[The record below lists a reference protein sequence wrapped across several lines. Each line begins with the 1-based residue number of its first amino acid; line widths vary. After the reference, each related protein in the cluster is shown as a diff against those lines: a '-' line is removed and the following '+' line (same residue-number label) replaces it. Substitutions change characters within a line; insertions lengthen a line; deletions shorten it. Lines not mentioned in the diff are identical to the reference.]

1 MKCSL
6 KKSVLTFVCL
16 FALFVFLCGFNTLF
30 SDDYQLQQ
38 KQTTHDKT
46 RIVQETN
53 GLLLMLIISAP
64 FHTNERHVVRQTW
77 LSYLV
82 NNSRSLGR
90 SNVRAFK
97 DPTDAANDL
106 IIHYWFVC
114 GHYYDNE
121 SKIEGAVNNESNVY
135 GDILRLEYTESYILL
150 VHKTLSSLRFA
161 SKVDVRFVLKIDDD
175 VYLHF
180 PRMIW
185 WLRTASLPDKLY
197 GGYLLPK
204 AKVIRDPLHKWHVS
218 EQHYNETYFPPYCNG
233 PFYFMSKAVV
243 LEVLEVSFTEGSS
256 VFSFPLEDVFIG
268 ILAQKVGVKPIQ
280 LKHVGVRIEPRIPK
294 KAWIHWNDSN
304 LIKYYVVG
312 HGLTRDQMF
321 GFHSRYR
328 KLPFNVSFPPIEFT
342 LQP

>member
-1 MKCSL
+1 M
-6 KKSVLTFVCL
+6 TVCL
-16 FALFVFLCGFNTLF
+16 FSLFVVFCGFNTFL
-30 SDDYQLQQ
+30 SDDYHLQQ
-38 KQTTHDKT
+38 KQKTDNKTH
-46 RIVQETN
+46 IVQETN

-64 FHTNERHVVRQTW
+64 FHLNERQVVRQTW

-82 NNSRSLGR
+82 NNSRSLGP

-97 DPTDAANDL
+97 DPTDEANDL
-106 IIHYWFVC
+106 VIHYWFVC
-114 GHYYDNE
+114 GHYYDDE
-121 SKIEGAVNNESNVY
+121 SDIEGAVKNESNVY

-161 SKVDVRFVLKIDDD
+161 SKMDVRFVLKIDDD

-185 WLRTASLPDKLY
+185 WLRTASLPEKLY
-197 GGYLLPK
+197 GGYLLTK
-204 AKVIRDPLHKWHVS
+204 AKPIRKPLHKWHVS
-218 EQHYNETYFPPYCNG
+218 KQHYNKTYFPPYCNG
-233 PFYFMSKAVV
+233 PFYFMSRAVV
-243 LEVLEVSFTEGSS
+243 LEVLEASFTEGS
-256 VFSFPLEDVFIG
+256 SFPLEDVFIG

-280 LKHVGVRIEPRIPK
+280 LKDIGVYIQVRIPP
-294 KAWIHWNDSN
+294 KAWKNWKDSN
-304 LIKYYVVG
+304 LMKYYAVG
-312 HGLTRDQMF
+312 HSLTREQMF

>member
-1 MKCSL
+1 M
-6 KKSVLTFVCL
+6 TVCL
-16 FALFVFLCGFNTLF
+16 FSLFVVFCGFNTFL
-30 SDDYQLQQ
+30 SDDYHLQQ
-38 KQTTHDKT
+38 KQKT
-46 RIVQETN
+46 DNKTQIVQETN

-64 FHTNERHVVRQTW
+64 FHLNERQVVRQTW

-82 NNSRSLGR
+82 NNSRSLGP

-106 IIHYWFVC
+106 VIHYWFVC
-114 GHYYDNE
+114 GHYYDNK
-121 SKIEGAVNNESNVY
+121 SDIEGAVKNESNVY

-185 WLRTASLPDKLY
+185 WLRTASLPEKLY
-197 GGYLLPK
+197 GGYLLTK
-204 AKVIRDPLHKWHVS
+204 AKPIRKPLHKWHVS
-218 EQHYNETYFPPYCNG
+218 KQHYNKTYFPPYCNG
-233 PFYFMSKAVV
+233 PFYFMSRAVV
-243 LEVLEVSFTEGSS
+243 LEVLEASFTEGS
-256 VFSFPLEDVFIG
+256 SFPLEDVFIG

>member
-1 MKCSL
+1 MK
-6 KKSVLTFVCL
+6 KGFVTVCL
-16 FALFVFLCGFNTLF
+16 FSLFVVFCGFNTFL
-30 SDDYQLQQ
+30 SDDYHLQQ
-38 KQTTHDKT
+38 KQKT
-46 RIVQETN
+46 DNKTQIVQETN

-64 FHTNERHVVRQTW
+64 FHLNERQVVRQTW

-82 NNSRSLGR
+82 NNSRSLGP

-97 DPTDAANDL
+97 DPTDEANDL
-106 IIHYWFVC
+106 VIHYWFVC
-114 GHYYDNE
+114 GHYYDDE
-121 SKIEGAVNNESNVY
+121 SDIEGAVKNESNVY

-161 SKVDVRFVLKIDDD
+161 SKMDVRFVLKIDDD

-185 WLRTASLPDKLY
+185 WLRTASLPEKLY
-197 GGYLLPK
+197 GGYLLTK
-204 AKVIRDPLHKWHVS
+204 AKPIRKPLHKWHVS
-218 EQHYNETYFPPYCNG
+218 KQHYNKTYFPPYCNG
-233 PFYFMSKAVV
+233 PFYFMSRAVV
-243 LEVLEVSFTEGSS
+243 LEVLEASFTEGS
-256 VFSFPLEDVFIG
+256 SFPLEDVFIG

-280 LKHVGVRIEPRIPK
+280 LKDIGVYIQVRIPP
-294 KAWIHWNDSN
+294 KAWKNWKDSN
-304 LIKYYVVG
+304 LMKYYAVG
-312 HGLTRDQMF
+312 HSLTREQMF

>member
-1 MKCSL
+1 M
-6 KKSVLTFVCL
+6 TVCL
-16 FALFVFLCGFNTLF
+16 FSLFVVFCGFNTFL
-30 SDDYQLQQ
+30 SDDYHLQQ
-38 KQTTHDKT
+38 KQKT
-46 RIVQETN
+46 DNKTQIVQETN

-64 FHTNERHVVRQTW
+64 FHLNERQVVRQTW

-82 NNSRSLGR
+82 NNSRSLGP

-106 IIHYWFVC
+106 VIHYWFVC
-114 GHYYDNE
+114 GHYYDNK
-121 SKIEGAVNNESNVY
+121 SDIEGAVKNESNVY

-161 SKVDVRFVLKIDDD
+161 SKMDVRFVLKIDDD

-185 WLRTASLPDKLY
+185 WLRTASLPEKLY
-197 GGYLLPK
+197 GGYLLTKSKP
-204 AKVIRDPLHKWHVS
+204 IRKPLHKWHVS
-218 EQHYNETYFPPYCNG
+218 KQHYNKTYFPPYCNG
-233 PFYFMSKAVV
+233 PFYFMSRAVV
-243 LEVLEVSFTEGSS
+243 LEVLEASFTEGS
-256 VFSFPLEDVFIG
+256 SFPLEDVFRG

-280 LKHVGVRIEPRIPK
+280 LKDIGVYIQVRIPP
-294 KAWIHWNDSN
+294 KAWKNWKDSD
-304 LIKYYVVG
+304 LIKYYAVG
-312 HGLTRDQMF
+312 HGLTREQMF

>member
-1 MKCSL
+1 M
-6 KKSVLTFVCL
+6 TVCL
-16 FALFVFLCGFNTLF
+16 FSLFVVFCGFNTFL
-30 SDDYQLQQ
+30 SDDYHLQQ
-38 KQTTHDKT
+38 KQKT
-46 RIVQETN
+46 DNKTQIVQETN

-64 FHTNERHVVRQTW
+64 FHLNERQVVRQTW

-82 NNSRSLGR
+82 NNSRSLGP

-106 IIHYWFVC
+106 VIHYWFVC

-121 SKIEGAVNNESNVY
+121 SDIEGAVKNESNVY
-135 GDILRLEYTESYILL
+135 GDILRLEYTESYVLL
-150 VHKTLSSLRFA
+150 VHKTLSSLLFA
-161 SKVDVRFVLKIDDD
+161 SKMDVRFVLKIDDD

-185 WLRTASLPDKLY
+185 WLRTASLPEKLY
-197 GGYLLPK
+197 GGYLLTK
-204 AKVIRDPLHKWHVS
+204 AKPIRKPLHKWHVS
-218 EQHYNETYFPPYCNG
+218 KQHYNKTYFPPYCNG
-233 PFYFMSKAVV
+233 PFYFMSRAVV
-243 LEVLEVSFTEGSS
+243 LEVLEASFTEGS
-256 VFSFPLEDVFIG
+256 SFPLEDVFMG

-280 LKHVGVRIEPRIPK
+280 LKDIGVYIQVRIPP
-294 KAWIHWNDSN
+294 KAWKNWKDSN
-304 LIKYYVVG
+304 LMKYYAVG
-312 HGLTRDQMF
+312 HSLTREQMF

>member
-1 MKCSL
+1 M
-6 KKSVLTFVCL
+6 TVCL
-16 FALFVFLCGFNTLF
+16 FSLSVVFCGFNTFL
-30 SDDYQLQQ
+30 SDDYHLQQ
-38 KQTTHDKT
+38 KQKT
-46 RIVQETN
+46 DNKTQIVQETN

-64 FHTNERHVVRQTW
+64 FHLNERQVVRQTW

-121 SKIEGAVNNESNVY
+121 SDIEGAVNNESNVY
-135 GDILRLEYTESYILL
+135 GDILRLEYTESYVLL

-161 SKVDVRFVLKIDDD
+161 SKMDVRFVLKIDDD

-185 WLRTASLPDKLY
+185 WLRTASLPEKLY
-197 GGYLLPK
+197 GGYLLTK
-204 AKVIRDPLHKWHVS
+204 AKPIRKPLHKWHVS
-218 EQHYNETYFPPYCNG
+218 KQHYNKTYFPPYCNG
-233 PFYFMSKAVV
+233 PFYFMSRAVV
-243 LEVLEVSFTEGSS
+243 LEVLEASFTEGS
-256 VFSFPLEDVFIG
+256 SFPLEDVFIG

-280 LKHVGVRIEPRIPK
+280 LKDIGVYIQVRIPP
-294 KAWIHWNDSN
+294 KAWKNWKDSN
-304 LIKYYVVG
+304 LMKYYAVG
-312 HGLTRDQMF
+312 HSLTREQMF

>member
-1 MKCSL
+1 M
-6 KKSVLTFVCL
+6 TVCL
-16 FALFVFLCGFNTLF
+16 FSLFVVFCGFNTFL
-30 SDDYQLQQ
+30 SDDYHLQQ
-38 KQTTHDKT
+38 KQKT
-46 RIVQETN
+46 DNKTQIVQETN

-64 FHTNERHVVRQTW
+64 FHLNERQVVRQTW

-82 NNSRSLGR
+82 NNSRSLGP

-106 IIHYWFVC
+106 VIHYWFVC
-114 GHYYDNE
+114 GHYYDKE
-121 SKIEGAVNNESNVY
+121 SDIEGAVKNESNVY
-135 GDILRLEYTESYILL
+135 GDILKLEYTESYVLL

-161 SKVDVRFVLKIDDD
+161 SKMDVRFVLKIDDD

-185 WLRTASLPDKLY
+185 WLRTASLPEKLY
-197 GGYLLPK
+197 GGYLLTK
-204 AKVIRDPLHKWHVS
+204 AKPIRKPLHKWHVS
-218 EQHYNETYFPPYCNG
+218 KQHYNKTYFPPYCNG
-233 PFYFMSKAVV
+233 PFYFMSRAVV
-243 LEVLEVSFTEGSS
+243 LEVLEASFTEGS
-256 VFSFPLEDVFIG
+256 SFPLEDVFIG

-294 KAWIHWNDSN
+294 KAWIRWNDSN

-312 HGLTRDQMF
+312 HGLTRDEMF

-328 KLPFNVSFPPIEFT
+328 RMPFNVSFPPIEFT

>member
-1 MKCSL
+1 M
-6 KKSVLTFVCL
+6 TFVCL
-16 FALFVFLCGFNTLF
+16 FALFVFLCGFNTLL

-64 FHTNERHVVRQTW
+64 FHTNERQVVRQTW

-121 SKIEGAVNNESNVY
+121 SDIEGAVNNESNVY

-161 SKVDVRFVLKIDDD
+161 SKMDVRFVLKIDDD

-185 WLRTASLPDKLY
+185 WLRTASLPEKLY
-197 GGYLLPK
+197 GGYLMTK
-204 AKVIRDPLHKWHVS
+204 AKPIRKPLHKWHVS
-218 EQHYNETYFPPYCNG
+218 KQHYNKTFFPPYCNG
-233 PFYFMSKAVV
+233 PFYFMSRAAV
-243 LEVLEVSFTEGSS
+243 LEVLEASFTEGS
-256 VFSFPLEDVFIG
+256 SFPLEDVFIG
-268 ILAQKVGVKPIQ
+268 ILAQKVGLKPIQ
-280 LKHVGVRIEPRIPK
+280 LKDLGVYIQVRIPP
-294 KAWIHWNDSN
+294 KAWKNWKDSN
-304 LIKYYVVG
+304 LIKYYAVG
-312 HGLTRDQMF
+312 HGLTREQMF

-328 KLPFNVSFPPIEFT
+328 RMPFNVSFPPIEFT

>member
-1 MKCSL
+1 M
-6 KKSVLTFVCL
+6 TVCL
-16 FALFVFLCGFNTLF
+16 FSLFVVFCGFNTFL
-30 SDDYQLQQ
+30 SDDYHLQQ
-38 KQTTHDKT
+38 KQKT
-46 RIVQETN
+46 DNKTQIVQETN

-64 FHTNERHVVRQTW
+64 FHLNERQVVRQTW

-82 NNSRSLGR
+82 NNSRSLGP

-161 SKVDVRFVLKIDDD
+161 SKMDVRFVLKIDDD

-185 WLRTASLPDKLY
+185 WLRTASLPEKLY
-197 GGYLLPK
+197 GGYLLTK
-204 AKVIRDPLHKWHVS
+204 AKPIRKPLHKWHVS
-218 EQHYNETYFPPYCNG
+218 KQHYNKTYFPPYCNG
-233 PFYFMSKAVV
+233 PFYFMSRAVV
-243 LEVLEVSFTEGSS
+243 LEVLEASFTEGS
-256 VFSFPLEDVFIG
+256 SFPLEDVFIG

-280 LKHVGVRIEPRIPK
+280 LKDIGVYIQVRIPP
-294 KAWIHWNDSN
+294 KAWKNWKDSN
-304 LIKYYVVG
+304 LIKYYAVG
-312 HGLTRDQMF
+312 HGLTREQMF

>member
-1 MKCSL
+1 MRCSL
-6 KKSVLTFVCL
+6 KKGFVTVCL
-16 FALFVFLCGFNTLF
+16 FSLFVVFCGFNTFL
-30 SDDYQLQQ
+30 SDDYHLQQ
-38 KQTTHDKT
+38 KQKTDDKT
-46 RIVQETN
+46 QIVQETN

-64 FHTNERHVVRQTW
+64 FHLNERQVVRQTW

-97 DPTDAANDL
+97 DPTDEANDL
-106 IIHYWFVC
+106 VIHYWFVC
-114 GHYYDNE
+114 GHYYDDE
-121 SKIEGAVNNESNVY
+121 SDIEGAVKNESNVY

-161 SKVDVRFVLKIDDD
+161 SKMDVRFVLKIDDD

-185 WLRTASLPDKLY
+185 WLRTASLPDELY

-204 AKVIRDPLHKWHVS
+204 TKVIRDPLHKWHVS

-243 LEVLEVSFTEGSS
+243 LEVLEASFTEGS
-256 VFSFPLEDVFIG
+256 SFPLEDVFIG

-280 LKHVGVRIEPRIPK
+280 LKDIGVYIQVRIPP
-294 KAWIHWNDSN
+294 KAWKNWKDSN
-304 LIKYYVVG
+304 LMKYYAVG
-312 HGLTRDQMF
+312 HSLTREQMF

>member
-1 MKCSL
+1 M
-6 KKSVLTFVCL
+6 TVCL
-16 FALFVFLCGFNTLF
+16 FSLFVVFCGFNTLL
-30 SDDYQLQQ
+30 SDDYHLQQ
-38 KQTTHDKT
+38 KQKT
-46 RIVQETN
+46 DNKTQIVQETN

-64 FHTNERHVVRQTW
+64 FHLNERQVVRQTW

-82 NNSRSLGR
+82 NNSRSLGP

-97 DPTDAANDL
+97 DPTDAAKDL
-106 IIHYWFVC
+106 VIHYWFVC
-114 GHYYDNE
+114 GHYYDNK
-121 SKIEGAVNNESNVY
+121 SDIEGAVKNESNVY

-161 SKVDVRFVLKIDDD
+161 SKMDVRFVLKIDDD

-185 WLRTASLPDKLY
+185 WLRTASLPEKLY
-197 GGYLLPK
+197 GGYLLTKTKP
-204 AKVIRDPLHKWHVS
+204 IRQPLHKWHVS

-243 LEVLEVSFTEGSS
+243 LEVLEASFTEGS
-256 VFSFPLEDVFIG
+256 SFPLEDVFIG

-280 LKHVGVRIEPRIPK
+280 LKHIGVRIEIRIPP
-294 KAWIHWNDSN
+294 KAWKHWKDSN

-312 HGLTRDQMF
+312 HGLTREQMF

-342 LQP
+342 LQS

>member
-1 MKCSL
+1 MRCSL
-6 KKSVLTFVCL
+6 KKGFVTVCL
-16 FALFVFLCGFNTLF
+16 LSLFVVFCGFNTFL
-30 SDDYQLQQ
+30 SDDYHLQQ
-38 KQTTHDKT
+38 KQKT
-46 RIVQETN
+46 DNKTQIVQETN

-64 FHTNERHVVRQTW
+64 FHLNERQVVRQTW

-82 NNSRSLGR
+82 NNSRSLGP

-106 IIHYWFVC
+106 VIHYWFVC

-121 SKIEGAVNNESNVY
+121 SDIEGAVKNESNVY

-161 SKVDVRFVLKIDDD
+161 SKMDVRFVLKIDDD

-185 WLRTASLPDKLY
+185 WLRTASLPEKLY
-197 GGYLLPK
+197 GGYLLTK
-204 AKVIRDPLHKWHVS
+204 AKPIRKPLHKWHVS
-218 EQHYNETYFPPYCNG
+218 KQHYNKTYFPPYCNG
-233 PFYFMSKAVV
+233 PFYFMSRAVV
-243 LEVLEVSFTEGSS
+243 LEVLEASFTEGS
-256 VFSFPLEDVFIG
+256 SFPLEDVFIG

-280 LKHVGVRIEPRIPK
+280 LKDIGVYIQVRIPP
-294 KAWIHWNDSN
+294 KAWKNWKDSN
-304 LIKYYVVG
+304 LMKYYAVG
-312 HGLTRDQMF
+312 HGLTREQMF

>member
-1 MKCSL
+1 M
-6 KKSVLTFVCL
+6 TFVCL
-16 FALFVFLCGFNTLF
+16 FALFVFLCGFNTLL
-30 SDDYQLQQ
+30 SDDYQLRQ

-64 FHTNERHVVRQTW
+64 FHTNERQVVRQTW

-82 NNSRSLGR
+82 NNSRSLGP

-106 IIHYWFVC
+106 VIHYWFVC

-121 SKIEGAVNNESNVY
+121 SKIEGAVKNESNVY

-161 SKVDVRFVLKIDDD
+161 SKMDVRFVLKIDDD

-185 WLRTASLPDKLY
+185 WLRTASLLDKLY
-197 GGYLLPK
+197 GGYLLTNTK
-204 AKVIRDPLHKWHVS
+204 ARRDPLHKWHVS

-243 LEVLEVSFTEGSS
+243 LKVLEASFTEGS
-256 VFSFPLEDVFIG
+256 SFPLEDVFIG

-280 LKHVGVRIEPRIPK
+280 LKHIGVRIEIRIPP
-294 KAWIHWNDSN
+294 KAWKH
-304 LIKYYVVG
+304 
-312 HGLTRDQMF
+312 
-321 GFHSRYR
+321 
-328 KLPFNVSFPPIEFT
+328 
-342 LQP
+342 

>member
-1 MKCSL
+1 M
-6 KKSVLTFVCL
+6 TVCL
-16 FALFVFLCGFNTLF
+16 FSLSVVFCGFNTFL
-30 SDDYQLQQ
+30 SDDYHLQQ
-38 KQTTHDKT
+38 KQKT
-46 RIVQETN
+46 DNKTQIVQETN

-64 FHTNERHVVRQTW
+64 FHLNERQVVRQTW

-82 NNSRSLGR
+82 NNSRSLGP

-106 IIHYWFVC
+106 VIHYWFVC
-114 GHYYDNE
+114 GHYYDDE
-121 SKIEGAVNNESNVY
+121 SDIEGAVKNESNVY

-161 SKVDVRFVLKIDDD
+161 SKMDVRFVLKIDDD

-185 WLRTASLPDKLY
+185 WLRTASLPEKLY
-197 GGYLLPK
+197 GGYLLTK
-204 AKVIRDPLHKWHVS
+204 AKPIRKPLHKWHVS
-218 EQHYNETYFPPYCNG
+218 KQHYNKTYFPPYCNG
-233 PFYFMSKAVV
+233 PFYFMSRAVV
-243 LEVLEVSFTEGSS
+243 LEVLEASFTEGS
-256 VFSFPLEDVFIG
+256 SFPLEDVFIG

-280 LKHVGVRIEPRIPK
+280 LKDIGVYIQVRIPP
-294 KAWIHWNDSN
+294 KAWKNWKDSN
-304 LIKYYVVG
+304 LMKYYAVG
-312 HGLTRDQMF
+312 HSLTREQMF

>member
-1 MKCSL
+1 M
-6 KKSVLTFVCL
+6 TVCL
-16 FALFVFLCGFNTLF
+16 LSLFVVFCGFNTFL
-30 SDDYQLQQ
+30 SDDYHLQQ
-38 KQTTHDKT
+38 KQKT
-46 RIVQETN
+46 DNKTQIVQETN

-64 FHTNERHVVRQTW
+64 FHLNERQVVRQTW

-82 NNSRSLGR
+82 NNSRSLGP

-106 IIHYWFVC
+106 VIHYWFVC

-121 SKIEGAVNNESNVY
+121 SKIEGAVKNESNVY

-161 SKVDVRFVLKIDDD
+161 SKMDVRFVLKIDDD

-185 WLRTASLPDKLY
+185 WLRTASLPEKLY
-197 GGYLLPK
+197 GGYLLTK
-204 AKVIRDPLHKWHVS
+204 AKPIRKPLHKWHVS
-218 EQHYNETYFPPYCNG
+218 KQHYNKTYFPPYCNG
-233 PFYFMSKAVV
+233 PFYFMSRAVV
-243 LEVLEVSFTEGSS
+243 LEVLEASFTEGS
-256 VFSFPLEDVFIG
+256 SFPLEDVFIG

-280 LKHVGVRIEPRIPK
+280 LKDIGVYIQVRIPP
-294 KAWIHWNDSN
+294 KAWKNWKDSN
-304 LIKYYVVG
+304 LMKYYAVG
-312 HGLTRDQMF
+312 HGLTREQMF

>member
-16 FALFVFLCGFNTLF
+16 FALFVFLCGFNTLL

-46 RIVQETN
+46 RIVRETN

-64 FHTNERHVVRQTW
+64 FHTNERQVVRQTW

-82 NNSRSLGR
+82 NNSRSLGP

-106 IIHYWFVC
+106 VIHYWFVC

-121 SKIEGAVNNESNVY
+121 SDIEGAVNNESNVY

-161 SKVDVRFVLKIDDD
+161 SKMDVRFVLKIDDD

-204 AKVIRDPLHKWHVS
+204 TKVIRDPLHKWHVS
-218 EQHYNETYFPPYCNG
+218 EQHYNETHFPPYCNG

-243 LEVLEVSFTEGSS
+243 LEVLEASFTEGSS

-294 KAWIHWNDSN
+294 KAWIRWNDSN

-312 HGLTRDQMF
+312 HGLTRDEMF

-328 KLPFNVSFPPIEFT
+328 KLPFNVSFPPIEPT

>member
-1 MKCSL
+1 MKSL
-6 KKSVLTFVCL
+6 LKTGFVTVCL
-16 FALFVFLCGFNTLF
+16 FSLFVVFCGFNILL
-30 SDDYQLQQ
+30 SDDYHLQQ
-38 KQTTHDKT
+38 KQKT
-46 RIVQETN
+46 DNKTQIVQETN

-64 FHTNERHVVRQTW
+64 FHTNERQVVRQTW

-82 NNSRSLGR
+82 NNSRSLGP

-106 IIHYWFVC
+106 VIHYWFVC

-121 SKIEGAVNNESNVY
+121 SDIEGAVSNESNVY
-135 GDILRLEYTESYILL
+135 GDILRLEYTESYVLL

-161 SKVDVRFVLKIDDD
+161 SKMDVRFVLKIDDD

-204 AKVIRDPLHKWHVS
+204 TKAIRNPLHKWHVS

-243 LEVLEVSFTEGSS
+243 LEVLEASFTEGSS
-256 VFSFPLEDVFIG
+256 VVSFPLEDVFIG

-280 LKHVGVRIEPRIPK
+280 LKHIGVHIEPRIPK
-294 KAWIHWNDSN
+294 KAWKHWNDTN
-304 LIKYYVVG
+304 LIKHYAVG
-312 HGLTRDQMF
+312 HGLTREQMF

-328 KLPFNVSFPPIEFT
+328 KLPVNVSFPPIEPT

>member
-1 MKCSL
+1 M
-6 KKSVLTFVCL
+6 TVCL
-16 FALFVFLCGFNTLF
+16 FSLFVVFCGFNTFL
-30 SDDYQLQQ
+30 SDDYHLQQ
-38 KQTTHDKT
+38 KQKT
-46 RIVQETN
+46 DNKTQIVQETN

-64 FHTNERHVVRQTW
+64 FHLNERQVVRQTW

-82 NNSRSLGR
+82 NNSRSLGP

-106 IIHYWFVC
+106 VIHYWFVC

-121 SKIEGAVNNESNVY
+121 SDIEGAVKNESNVY

-161 SKVDVRFVLKIDDD
+161 SKMDVRFVLKIDDD

-204 AKVIRDPLHKWHVS
+204 TKAIRDPLHKWHVS

-243 LEVLEVSFTEGSS
+243 LKVLEASFTEGS
-256 VFSFPLEDVFIG
+256 SFPLEDVFIG

-280 LKHVGVRIEPRIPK
+280 LKDIGVYIQVRIPP
-294 KAWIHWNDSN
+294 KAWKNWKDSN
-304 LIKYYVVG
+304 LMKYYAVG
-312 HGLTRDQMF
+312 HGLTREQMF

>member
-1 MKCSL
+1 M
-6 KKSVLTFVCL
+6 TVCL
-16 FALFVFLCGFNTLF
+16 FSLFVVFCGFNTFL
-30 SDDYQLQQ
+30 SDDYHLQQ
-38 KQTTHDKT
+38 KQKT
-46 RIVQETN
+46 DNKTQIVQETN

-64 FHTNERHVVRQTW
+64 FHLNERQVVRQTW

-82 NNSRSLGR
+82 NNSRSLGP

-97 DPTDAANDL
+97 DPTDEANDL
-106 IIHYWFVC
+106 VIHYWFVC
-114 GHYYDNE
+114 GHYYDDE
-121 SKIEGAVNNESNVY
+121 SDIEGAVKNESNVY

-161 SKVDVRFVLKIDDD
+161 SKMDVRFVLKIDDD

-197 GGYLLPK
+197 GGYLLTK
-204 AKVIRDPLHKWHVS
+204 AKPIRKPLHKWHVS
-218 EQHYNETYFPPYCNG
+218 KQHYNKTYFPPYCNG
-233 PFYFMSKAVV
+233 PFYFMSRAVV
-243 LEVLEVSFTEGSS
+243 LEVLEASFTEGS
-256 VFSFPLEDVFIG
+256 SFPLEDVFIG

-280 LKHVGVRIEPRIPK
+280 LKDIGVYIQVRIPP
-294 KAWIHWNDSN
+294 KAWKNWKDSN
-304 LIKYYVVG
+304 LMKYYAVG
-312 HGLTRDQMF
+312 HSLTREQMF

>member
-1 MKCSL
+1 MRCSL
-6 KKSVLTFVCL
+6 KKGFVTVCL
-16 FALFVFLCGFNTLF
+16 FSLFVVFCGFNTFL
-30 SDDYQLQQ
+30 SDDYHLQQ
-38 KQTTHDKT
+38 KQKT
-46 RIVQETN
+46 DNKTQIVQETN

-64 FHTNERHVVRQTW
+64 FHLNERQVVRQTW

-82 NNSRSLGR
+82 NNSRSLGP

-97 DPTDAANDL
+97 DPTDEANDL
-106 IIHYWFVC
+106 VIHYWFVC
-114 GHYYDNE
+114 GHYYDDE
-121 SKIEGAVNNESNVY
+121 SDIEGAVKNESNVY

-161 SKVDVRFVLKIDDD
+161 SKMDVRFVLKIDDD

-185 WLRTASLPDKLY
+185 WLRTASLPEKLY
-197 GGYLLPK
+197 GGYLLTK
-204 AKVIRDPLHKWHVS
+204 AKPIRKPLHKWHVS
-218 EQHYNETYFPPYCNG
+218 KQHYNKTYFPPYCNG
-233 PFYFMSKAVV
+233 PFYFMSRAVV
-243 LEVLEVSFTEGSS
+243 LEVLEASFTEGS
-256 VFSFPLEDVFIG
+256 SFPLEDVFIG

-280 LKHVGVRIEPRIPK
+280 LKDIGVYIQVRIPP
-294 KAWIHWNDSN
+294 KAWKNWKDSN
-304 LIKYYVVG
+304 LMKYYAVG
-312 HGLTRDQMF
+312 HSLTREQMF

>member
-1 MKCSL
+1 M
-6 KKSVLTFVCL
+6 TVCL
-16 FALFVFLCGFNTLF
+16 FSLFVVFCGFNTFL
-30 SDDYQLQQ
+30 SDDYHLQQ
-38 KQTTHDKT
+38 KQKT
-46 RIVQETN
+46 DNKTQIVQETN

-64 FHTNERHVVRQTW
+64 FHLNERQVVRQTW

-82 NNSRSLGR
+82 NNSRSLGP

-106 IIHYWFVC
+106 VIHYWFVC

-121 SKIEGAVNNESNVY
+121 SDIEGAVNNESNVY
-135 GDILRLEYTESYILL
+135 GDILRLEYTESYVLL

-161 SKVDVRFVLKIDDD
+161 SKMDVRFVLKIDDD

-185 WLRTASLPDKLY
+185 WLRTASLPEKLY
-197 GGYLLPK
+197 GGYLLTK
-204 AKVIRDPLHKWHVS
+204 AKPIRKPLHKWHVS
-218 EQHYNETYFPPYCNG
+218 KQHYNKTYFPPYCNG
-233 PFYFMSKAVV
+233 PFYFMSRAVV
-243 LEVLEVSFTEGSS
+243 LEVLEASFTEGSS
-256 VFSFPLEDVFIG
+256 LPLEDVFIG

-280 LKHVGVRIEPRIPK
+280 LKDLGVYIQVRIPP
-294 KAWIHWNDSN
+294 KAWKNWKDSN
-304 LIKYYVVG
+304 LMKYYAVG
-312 HGLTRDQMF
+312 HSLTREQMF

>member
-1 MKCSL
+1 M
-6 KKSVLTFVCL
+6 TVCL
-16 FALFVFLCGFNTLF
+16 FSLFVVFCGFNTFL
-30 SDDYQLQQ
+30 SDDYHLQQ
-38 KQTTHDKT
+38 KQKT
-46 RIVQETN
+46 DNKTQIVQETN

-64 FHTNERHVVRQTW
+64 FHLNERQVVRQTW

-82 NNSRSLGR
+82 NNSRSLGP

-106 IIHYWFVC
+106 VIHYWFVC

-121 SKIEGAVNNESNVY
+121 SDIEGAVNNESNVY

-161 SKVDVRFVLKIDDD
+161 SKMDVRFVLKIDDD

-185 WLRTASLPDKLY
+185 WLRTASLPEKLY
-197 GGYLLPK
+197 GGYLLTK
-204 AKVIRDPLHKWHVS
+204 AKPIRKPLHKWHVS
-218 EQHYNETYFPPYCNG
+218 KQHYNKTYFPPYCNG
-233 PFYFMSKAVV
+233 PFYFMSRAVV
-243 LEVLEVSFTEGSS
+243 LEVLEASFTEGS
-256 VFSFPLEDVFIG
+256 SFPLEDVFIG

-280 LKHVGVRIEPRIPK
+280 LKDIGVYIQVRIPP
-294 KAWIHWNDSN
+294 KAWKNWKDSN
-304 LIKYYVVG
+304 LMKYYAVG
-312 HGLTRDQMF
+312 HGLTREQMF

>member
-1 MKCSL
+1 MRCSL
-6 KKSVLTFVCL
+6 KKGFVTVCL
-16 FALFVFLCGFNTLF
+16 FSLFVVFCGFNTFL
-30 SDDYQLQQ
+30 SDDYHLQQ
-38 KQTTHDKT
+38 KQKT
-46 RIVQETN
+46 DNKTQIVQETN

-64 FHTNERHVVRQTW
+64 FHLNERQVVRQTW

-82 NNSRSLGR
+82 NNSRSLGP

-106 IIHYWFVC
+106 VIHYWFVC
-114 GHYYDNE
+114 GHYYDDE
-121 SKIEGAVNNESNVY
+121 SDIEGAVKNESNVY

-161 SKVDVRFVLKIDDD
+161 SKMDVRFVLKIDDD

-185 WLRTASLPDKLY
+185 WLRTASLPEKLY
-197 GGYLLPK
+197 GGYLLTK
-204 AKVIRDPLHKWHVS
+204 AKPIRKPLHKWHVS
-218 EQHYNETYFPPYCNG
+218 KQHYNKTYFPPYCNG
-233 PFYFMSKAVV
+233 PFYFMSRAVV
-243 LEVLEVSFTEGSS
+243 LEVLEASFTEGS
-256 VFSFPLEDVFIG
+256 SFPLEDVFIG

-294 KAWIHWNDSN
+294 KAWIRWNDSN

-312 HGLTRDQMF
+312 HGLTRDEMF

>member
-1 MKCSL
+1 M
-6 KKSVLTFVCL
+6 TVCL
-16 FALFVFLCGFNTLF
+16 LSLFVVFCGFNTFL
-30 SDDYQLQQ
+30 SDDYHLQQ
-38 KQTTHDKT
+38 KQKT
-46 RIVQETN
+46 DNKTQIVQETN

-64 FHTNERHVVRQTW
+64 FHLNERQVVRQTW

-82 NNSRSLGR
+82 NNSRSLGP

-106 IIHYWFVC
+106 VIHYWFVC

-161 SKVDVRFVLKIDDD
+161 SKMDVRFVLKIDDD

-185 WLRTASLPDKLY
+185 WLRTASLPEKLY
-197 GGYLLPK
+197 GGYLLTK
-204 AKVIRDPLHKWHVS
+204 AKPIRKPLHKWHVS
-218 EQHYNETYFPPYCNG
+218 KQHYNKTYFPPYCNG
-233 PFYFMSKAVV
+233 PFYFMSSAVV
-243 LEVLEVSFTEGSS
+243 LEVLEASFTEGS
-256 VFSFPLEDVFIG
+256 SFPLEDVFIG

-280 LKHVGVRIEPRIPK
+280 LKDIGVYIQVRIPP
-294 KAWIHWNDSN
+294 KAWKNWKDSN
-304 LIKYYVVG
+304 LMKYYAVG
-312 HGLTRDQMF
+312 HGLTREQMF

>member
-1 MKCSL
+1 M
-6 KKSVLTFVCL
+6 TVCL
-16 FALFVFLCGFNTLF
+16 LSPFVVFCGFNTFL
-30 SDDYQLQQ
+30 SDDYHLQQ
-38 KQTTHDKT
+38 KQKT
-46 RIVQETN
+46 DNKTQIVQETN

-64 FHTNERHVVRQTW
+64 FHLNERQVVRQTW

-82 NNSRSLGR
+82 NNSRSLGP

-106 IIHYWFVC
+106 VIHYWFVC

-121 SKIEGAVNNESNVY
+121 SDIEGAVKNESNVY

-161 SKVDVRFVLKIDDD
+161 SKMDVRFVLKIDDD

-185 WLRTASLPDKLY
+185 WLRTASLPEKLY
-197 GGYLLPK
+197 GGYLLTK
-204 AKVIRDPLHKWHVS
+204 AKPIRKPLHKWHVS
-218 EQHYNETYFPPYCNG
+218 KQHYNKTYFPPYCNG
-233 PFYFMSKAVV
+233 PFYFMSRAVV
-243 LEVLEVSFTEGSS
+243 LEVLEASFTEGS
-256 VFSFPLEDVFIG
+256 SFPLEDVFIG

-280 LKHVGVRIEPRIPK
+280 LKHIGVRIEPRIPK

>member
-1 MKCSL
+1 MRCSL
-6 KKSVLTFVCL
+6 KKGLVTVCL
-16 FALFVFLCGFNTLF
+16 FSLFVVFCGFNTFL
-30 SDDYQLQQ
+30 SDDYHLQQ
-38 KQTTHDKT
+38 KQKT
-46 RIVQETN
+46 DNKTQIVQETN

-64 FHTNERHVVRQTW
+64 FHLNERQVVRQTW

-82 NNSRSLGR
+82 NNSRSLGP

-106 IIHYWFVC
+106 VIHYWFVC
-114 GHYYDNE
+114 GHYYDDE
-121 SKIEGAVNNESNVY
+121 SDIEGAVKNESNVY

-161 SKVDVRFVLKIDDD
+161 SKMDVRFVLKIDDD

-185 WLRTASLPDKLY
+185 WLRTASLPEKLY
-197 GGYLLPK
+197 GGYLLTK
-204 AKVIRDPLHKWHVS
+204 AKPIRKPLHKWHVS
-218 EQHYNETYFPPYCNG
+218 KQHYNKTYFPPYCNG
-233 PFYFMSKAVV
+233 PFYFMSRAVV
-243 LEVLEVSFTEGSS
+243 LEVLEASFTEGS
-256 VFSFPLEDVFIG
+256 SFPLEDVFIG

-280 LKHVGVRIEPRIPK
+280 LKDIGVYIQVRIPP
-294 KAWIHWNDSN
+294 KAWKNWKDSN
-304 LIKYYVVG
+304 LMKYYAVG
-312 HGLTRDQMF
+312 HSLTREQMF

>member
-1 MKCSL
+1 M
-6 KKSVLTFVCL
+6 TVCL
-16 FALFVFLCGFNTLF
+16 FSLFVVFCGFNTFL
-30 SDDYQLQQ
+30 SDDYHLQQ
-38 KQTTHDKT
+38 KQKT
-46 RIVQETN
+46 DNKTQIVQETN

-64 FHTNERHVVRQTW
+64 FHTNERQVVRQTW

-82 NNSRSLGR
+82 NNSRSLGP

-121 SKIEGAVNNESNVY
+121 NDIEGAVKNESNVY

-161 SKVDVRFVLKIDDD
+161 SKMDVRFVLKIDDD

-185 WLRTASLPDKLY
+185 WLRTASLPEKLY

-204 AKVIRDPLHKWHVS
+204 GKPIRNPLHKWYVS
-218 EQHYNETYFPPYCNG
+218 KQHYNKTYFPPYCNG
-233 PFYFMSKAVV
+233 PFYFMSRAVV
-243 LEVLEVSFTEGSS
+243 LEVLEASFTEGS
-256 VFSFPLEDVFIG
+256 SFPLEDVFIG

-280 LKHVGVRIEPRIPK
+280 LKHIGVRIEIRIPP
-294 KAWIHWNDSN
+294 KAWKH
-304 LIKYYVVG
+304 
-312 HGLTRDQMF
+312 
-321 GFHSRYR
+321 
-328 KLPFNVSFPPIEFT
+328 
-342 LQP
+342 

>member
-1 MKCSL
+1 MRCSL
-6 KKSVLTFVCL
+6 KTGFVTVCL
-16 FALFVFLCGFNTLF
+16 FSLFVVFCGFNTFL
-30 SDDYQLQQ
+30 SDDYHLQQ
-38 KQTTHDKT
+38 KQKT
-46 RIVQETN
+46 DNKTQIVQETN

-64 FHTNERHVVRQTW
+64 FHLNERQVVRQTW

-82 NNSRSLGR
+82 NNSRSLGP

-106 IIHYWFVC
+106 VIHYWFVC

-121 SKIEGAVNNESNVY
+121 SDIEGAVKNESNVY

-161 SKVDVRFVLKIDDD
+161 SKMDVRFVLKIDDD

-185 WLRTASLPDKLY
+185 WLRTASLPEKLY
-197 GGYLLPK
+197 GGYLLTK
-204 AKVIRDPLHKWHVS
+204 AKPIRNPLHKWHVS
-218 EQHYNETYFPPYCNG
+218 KQHYNKTYFPPYCNG
-233 PFYFMSKAVV
+233 PFYFMSRAVV
-243 LEVLEVSFTEGSS
+243 LEVLEASFTEGS
-256 VFSFPLEDVFIG
+256 SFPLEDVFIG

-280 LKHVGVRIEPRIPK
+280 LKDIGVYIQVRIPP
-294 KAWIHWNDSN
+294 KAWKNWKDSN
-304 LIKYYVVG
+304 LMKYYAVG
-312 HGLTRDQMF
+312 HSLTREQMF

>member
-1 MKCSL
+1 M
-6 KKSVLTFVCL
+6 TVCL
-16 FALFVFLCGFNTLF
+16 FSLFVVFCGFNTFL
-30 SDDYQLQQ
+30 SDDYHLQQ
-38 KQTTHDKT
+38 KQKT
-46 RIVQETN
+46 DNKTQIVQETN

-64 FHTNERHVVRQTW
+64 FHLNERQVVRQTW

-82 NNSRSLGR
+82 NNSRSLGP

-106 IIHYWFVC
+106 VIHYWFVC
-114 GHYYDNE
+114 GHYYDDE
-121 SKIEGAVNNESNVY
+121 SDIEGAVKNESNVY

-161 SKVDVRFVLKIDDD
+161 SKMDVRFVLKIDDD

-185 WLRTASLPDKLY
+185 WLRTASLPEKLY
-197 GGYLLPK
+197 GGYLLTK
-204 AKVIRDPLHKWHVS
+204 AKPIRKPLHKWHVS
-218 EQHYNETYFPPYCNG
+218 KQHYNKTYFPPYCNG
-233 PFYFMSKAVV
+233 PFYFMSRAVV
-243 LEVLEVSFTEGSS
+243 LEVLEASFTEGS
-256 VFSFPLEDVFIG
+256 SFPLEDVFIG

-280 LKHVGVRIEPRIPK
+280 LKDIGVYIQVRIPP
-294 KAWIHWNDSN
+294 KAWKNWKDSN
-304 LIKYYVVG
+304 LMKYYAVG
-312 HGLTRDQMF
+312 HGLTREQMF

>member
-1 MKCSL
+1 MRCSL
-6 KKSVLTFVCL
+6 KKGFVTVCL
-16 FALFVFLCGFNTLF
+16 FSLFVVFCGFNTFL
-30 SDDYQLQQ
+30 SDDYHLQQ
-38 KQTTHDKT
+38 KQKT
-46 RIVQETN
+46 DNKTQIVQETN

-64 FHTNERHVVRQTW
+64 FHLNERQVVRQTW

-97 DPTDAANDL
+97 DPTDEANDL
-106 IIHYWFVC
+106 VIHYWFVC
-114 GHYYDNE
+114 GHYYDDE
-121 SKIEGAVNNESNVY
+121 SDIEGAVKNESNVY

-161 SKVDVRFVLKIDDD
+161 SKMDVRFVLKIDDD

-185 WLRTASLPDKLY
+185 WLRTASLPEKLY
-197 GGYLLPK
+197 GGYLLTK
-204 AKVIRDPLHKWHVS
+204 AKPIRKPLHKWHVS
-218 EQHYNETYFPPYCNG
+218 KQHYNKTYFPPYCNG
-233 PFYFMSKAVV
+233 PFYFMSRAVV
-243 LEVLEVSFTEGSS
+243 LEVLEASFTEGS
-256 VFSFPLEDVFIG
+256 SFPLEDVFIG

-280 LKHVGVRIEPRIPK
+280 LKDIGVYIQVRIPP
-294 KAWIHWNDSN
+294 KAWKNWKDSN
-304 LIKYYVVG
+304 LMKYYAVG
-312 HGLTRDQMF
+312 HSLTREQMF

>member
-1 MKCSL
+1 MRCSL
-6 KKSVLTFVCL
+6 KTGFVTVCL
-16 FALFVFLCGFNTLF
+16 FSLFVVFCGFNTFL
-30 SDDYQLQQ
+30 SDDYHLQQ
-38 KQTTHDKT
+38 KQKT
-46 RIVQETN
+46 DNKTQIVQETN

-64 FHTNERHVVRQTW
+64 FHLNERQVVRQTW

-82 NNSRSLGR
+82 NNSRSLGP

-106 IIHYWFVC
+106 VIHYWFVC

-121 SKIEGAVNNESNVY
+121 SDIEGAVNNESNVY
-135 GDILRLEYTESYILL
+135 GDILRLEYTESYVLL

-161 SKVDVRFVLKIDDD
+161 SKMDVRFVLKIDDD

-185 WLRTASLPDKLY
+185 WLRTASLPEKLY
-197 GGYLLPK
+197 GGYLLTK
-204 AKVIRDPLHKWHVS
+204 AKPIRKPLHKWHVS
-218 EQHYNETYFPPYCNG
+218 KQHYNKTYFPPYCNG
-233 PFYFMSKAVV
+233 PFYFMSRAAV
-243 LEVLEVSFTEGSS
+243 LEVLEASFTEGS
-256 VFSFPLEDVFIG
+256 SFPLEDVFIG

-280 LKHVGVRIEPRIPK
+280 LKDLGVYIQVRIPP
-294 KAWIHWNDSN
+294 KAWKNWKDSN
-304 LIKYYVVG
+304 LIKYYAVG
-312 HGLTRDQMF
+312 HGLTREQMF

-328 KLPFNVSFPPIEFT
+328 RMPFNVSFPPIEFT

>member
-1 MKCSL
+1 MTS
-6 KKSVLTFVCL
+6 VCL
-16 FALFVFLCGFNTLF
+16 FALFVFLCGFITLW
-30 SDDYQLQQ
+30 SDDHQLQQ
-38 KQTTHDKT
+38 KQTTDKKT
-46 RIVQETN
+46 QIVQETN

-64 FHTNERHVVRQTW
+64 FHTNERQVVRQTW

-97 DPTDAANDL
+97 DPTDATNDL

-114 GHYYDNE
+114 GHYHDNE
-121 SKIEGAVNNESNVY
+121 SKIERAVHSESNVY
-135 GDILRLEYTESYILL
+135 GDILRLEYTESYLL
-150 VHKTLSSLRFA
+150 LAHKTLSSLRFA
-161 SKVDVRFVLKIDDD
+161 TKMDVRFVLKIDDD

-204 AKVIRDPLHKWHVS
+204 TKVIRDPLHKWHVS

-243 LEVLEVSFTEGSS
+243 EVLEASFTEGS
-256 VFSFPLEDVFIG
+256 SFPLEDVFIG

-280 LKHVGVRIEPRIPK
+280 LKDIGVYIQVRIPP
-294 KAWIHWNDSN
+294 KAWKNWKDSD
-304 LIKYYVVG
+304 LIKYYAVG
-312 HGLTRDQMF
+312 HSLTREQMF

>member
-1 MKCSL
+1 M
-6 KKSVLTFVCL
+6 TFVCL
-16 FALFVFLCGFNTLF
+16 FALFVFLCGFNTLL

-64 FHTNERHVVRQTW
+64 FHTNERQVVRQTW

-106 IIHYWFVC
+106 VIHYWFVC

-121 SKIEGAVNNESNVY
+121 SDIEGAVKNESNVY

-161 SKVDVRFVLKIDDD
+161 SKMDVRFVLKIDDD

-204 AKVIRDPLHKWHVS
+204 TKVIRDPLHKWHVS

-243 LEVLEVSFTEGSS
+243 LKVLEASFTEGSS

-294 KAWIHWNDSN
+294 KAWIHWNDRN

-328 KLPFNVSFPPIEFT
+328 KLPFNVSFPPIEPT

>member
-1 MKCSL
+1 MK
-6 KKSVLTFVCL
+6 KGFVTVCL
-16 FALFVFLCGFNTLF
+16 FSLFVVFCGFNTFL
-30 SDDYQLQQ
+30 SDDYHLQQ
-38 KQTTHDKT
+38 TQKT
-46 RIVQETN
+46 DNKTQIVQETN

-64 FHTNERHVVRQTW
+64 FHLNERQVVRQTW

-121 SKIEGAVNNESNVY
+121 SDIEGAVNNESNVY
-135 GDILRLEYTESYILL
+135 GDILRLEYTESYVLL

-161 SKVDVRFVLKIDDD
+161 SKMDVRFVLKIDDD

-185 WLRTASLPDKLY
+185 WLRTASLPEKLY
-197 GGYLLPK
+197 GGYLLTK
-204 AKVIRDPLHKWHVS
+204 AKPIRKPLHKWHVS
-218 EQHYNETYFPPYCNG
+218 KQHYNKTYFPPYCNG
-233 PFYFMSKAVV
+233 PFYFMSRAVV
-243 LEVLEVSFTEGSS
+243 LEVLEASFTEGS
-256 VFSFPLEDVFIG
+256 SFPLEDVFIG

-280 LKHVGVRIEPRIPK
+280 LKDIGVYIQVRIPP
-294 KAWIHWNDSN
+294 KAWKNWKDSN
-304 LIKYYVVG
+304 LMKYYAVG
-312 HGLTRDQMF
+312 HSLTREQMF

>member
-1 MKCSL
+1 M
-6 KKSVLTFVCL
+6 TVCL
-16 FALFVFLCGFNTLF
+16 FSLFVVFCGFNTFL
-30 SDDYQLQQ
+30 SDDYHLQQ
-38 KQTTHDKT
+38 KQKT
-46 RIVQETN
+46 DNKTQIVQETN

-64 FHTNERHVVRQTW
+64 FHLNERQVVRQTW

-82 NNSRSLGR
+82 NNSRSLGP

-106 IIHYWFVC
+106 VIHYWFVC
-114 GHYYDNE
+114 GHYYDNK
-121 SKIEGAVNNESNVY
+121 SDIEGAVKNESNVY

-161 SKVDVRFVLKIDDD
+161 SKMDVRFVLKIDDD

-185 WLRTASLPDKLY
+185 WLRTASLPEKLY
-197 GGYLLPK
+197 GGYLLTK
-204 AKVIRDPLHKWHVS
+204 AKPIRKPLHKWHVS
-218 EQHYNETYFPPYCNG
+218 KQHYNKTYFPPYCNG
-233 PFYFMSKAVV
+233 PFYFMSRAVV
-243 LEVLEVSFTEGSS
+243 LEVLEASFTEGS
-256 VFSFPLEDVFIG
+256 SFPLEDVFIG

-280 LKHVGVRIEPRIPK
+280 LKHIGVRIEPRIPK

>member
-1 MKCSL
+1 M
-6 KKSVLTFVCL
+6 TVCL
-16 FALFVFLCGFNTLF
+16 FSLFVVFCGFNTFL
-30 SDDYQLQQ
+30 SDDYHLQQ
-38 KQTTHDKT
+38 KQKT
-46 RIVQETN
+46 DNKTQIVQETN

-64 FHTNERHVVRQTW
+64 FHLNERQVVRQTW

-82 NNSRSLGR
+82 NNSRSLGP

-106 IIHYWFVC
+106 VIHYWFVC
-114 GHYYDNE
+114 GHYYDDE
-121 SKIEGAVNNESNVY
+121 SKIEGAVKNESNVY

-161 SKVDVRFVLKIDDD
+161 SKMDVRFVLKIDDD

-197 GGYLLPK
+197 GGYLLTK
-204 AKVIRDPLHKWHVS
+204 TKVIRDPLHKWHVS

-233 PFYFMSKAVV
+233 PFYFMSRAVV
-243 LEVLEVSFTEGSS
+243 LEVLEASFTEGS
-256 VFSFPLEDVFIG
+256 SFPLEDVFIG
-268 ILAQKVGVKPIQ
+268 ILAQKAGVKPIQ
-280 LKHVGVRIEPRIPK
+280 LKDIGVYIQVRIPP
-294 KAWIHWNDSN
+294 KAWKNWKDSN
-304 LIKYYVVG
+304 LMKYYAVG
-312 HGLTRDQMF
+312 HGLTREQMF